1 MSGRKYTNV
10 TNILFS
16 YLKYEKIK
24 TIFPEAKCYQYKSTS
39 EFVTRIMAFGNKNI
53 FKTFEK
59 VTNLKR
65 KGKNTHQCIY
75 SFKCII
81 FYFITEI
88 HKLLF
93 NMYLF
98 SLYEYFPCI

>member
-24 TIFPEAKCYQYKSTS
+24 TIFPEAECYQYKSTS
-39 EFVTRIMAFGNKNI
+39 EFVIRIMAFGNKNI

-65 KGKNTHQCIY
+65 KGKNTLSDFFY
-75 SFKCII
+75 SSMYI
-81 FYFITEI
+81 FI
-88 HKLLF
+88 
-93 NMYLF
+93 
-98 SLYEYFPCI
+98 